1 MKPLITRRNFVRSSL
16 VLGAALPSASSL
28 AFANRPGSQ
37 PTIAPVHLSWLGDE
51 VPKLNP
57 GVTWGVP
64 WPKGSLKEGTAF
76 SLVSSGE
83 KIPLQTWTLGYWP
96 DGSLKWTGHAAPSG
110 SALSGD
116 LVLSKEEKEISLNG
130 INLVETR
137 DNIKVDT
144 GCIQCVIEKEGDVLI
159 SSLNREGTEIAKE
172 GRLILI
178 HQDRIEPDENGV
190 IRTDNFKGEIGNITV
205 EQKGPVRAV
214 IKIEGSH
221 VNGHSKKL
229 MPFIIRLYF
238 YSGGESVRIMHTI
251 IYDGDEDK
259 DFIKGIGIRFSVPMN
274 DLEHNRHVRFVGE
287 GGGVFAE
294 AVKGLTGLRRNPGKE
309 VTEAQVEGRATPS
322 LDLFPTNVSSKMK
335 YIPSFGDY
343 TLIQPNSE
351 SFEIKKR
358 TKLGHTWL
366 NSAYGRRSSGV
377 GYLGTPKGGIA
388 FGIRNFW
395 QSHPAQLDI
404 CNAATEN
411 AEVTMW
417 LWAPEA
423 ATMDLRFYH
432 DGMGQDTYEKQLEA
446 MDITYEDFEPG
457 FGTANG
463 VARTSEMMLW
473 ILETTPSNENLVEI
487 AETIKAPSL
496 LVCDPAYMQSV
507 NIFGGAW
514 SLPDRSSPTKEKIE
528 EQLDWYFNYYE
539 NQIDQRK
546 WYGFWNYGDV
556 MHSYDQDRHVW
567 KYDVGGF
574 AWDNSELSTDLWL
587 WYYFLRTGRKDVFR
601 MAEAMTRHTGEVD
614 VHHIGPFAPLGS
626 RHNVLHW
633 GCSAKQLRI
642 STAANRRFYY
652 FLTGDERVGDLLREQ
667 VDGAE
672 SLLRVQPTRKLPKS
686 QASADLNKNEARIS
700 FGTDWGA
707 LAAAWLTE
715 WERTQNKE
723 IKERLLN
730 SMRTIAAQP
739 HRFFSG
745 GASMNIDTGEFAIL
759 KGGSPTASHLFA
771 SFGLPELCFE
781 LLNLIDMP
789 SFKSAWLEYCELY
802 NASNEEQAKRLGRSL
817 GSLNL
822 RQGHSRLTAFVANYK
837 DDPALAERAW
847 NEFYRGTGGITR
859 DPVLRHVAGSI
870 VLNPVDEATSVS
882 TNGVAQWGLA
892 AMQCLALV
900 GDNIPV
906 NNQL

>member
-1 MKPLITRRNFVRSSL
+1 
-16 VLGAALPSASSL
+16 
-28 AFANRPGSQ
+28 
-37 PTIAPVHLSWLGDE
+37 
-51 VPKLNP
+51 
-57 GVTWGVP
+57 
-64 WPKGSLKEGTAF
+64 
-76 SLVSSGE
+76 
-83 KIPLQTWTLGYWP
+83 
-96 DGSLKWTGHAAPSG
+96 
-110 SALSGD
+110 
-116 LVLSKEEKEISLNG
+116 
-130 INLVETR
+130 
-137 DNIKVDT
+137 
-144 GCIQCVIEKEGDVLI
+144 
-159 SSLNREGTEIAKE
+159 
-172 GRLILI
+172 
-178 HQDRIEPDENGV
+178 
-190 IRTDNFKGEIGNITV
+190 
-205 EQKGPVRAV
+205 
-214 IKIEGSH
+214 
-221 VNGHSKKL
+221 
-229 MPFIIRLYF
+229 
-238 YSGGESVRIMHTI
+238 
-251 IYDGDEDK
+251 
-259 DFIKGIGIRFSVPMN
+259 
-274 DLEHNRHVRFVGE
+274 
-287 GGGVFAE
+287 
-294 AVKGLTGLRRNPGKE
+294 
-309 VTEAQVEGRATPS
+309 
-322 LDLFPTNVSSKMK
+322 
-335 YIPSFGDY
+335 
-343 TLIQPNSE
+343 
-351 SFEIKKR
+351 
-358 TKLGHTWL
+358 
-366 NSAYGRRSSGV
+366 
-377 GYLGTPKGGIA
+377 
-388 FGIRNFW
+388 
-395 QSHPAQLDI
+395 
-404 CNAATEN
+404 
-411 AEVTMW
+411 
-417 LWAPEA
+417 
-423 ATMDLRFYH
+423 
-432 DGMGQDTYEKQLEA
+432 
-446 MDITYEDFEPG
+446 
-457 FGTANG
+457 
-463 VARTSEMMLW
+463 
-473 ILETTPSNENLVEI
+473 
-487 AETIKAPSL
+487 
-496 LVCDPAYMQSV
+496 
-507 NIFGGAW
+507 
-514 SLPDRSSPTKEKIE
+514 
-528 EQLDWYFNYYE
+528 
-539 NQIDQRK
+539 
-546 WYGFWNYGDV
+546 

-626 RHNVLHW
+626 RHNVMHW

-672 SLLRVQPTRKLPKS
+672 SLLRVQPTRKLPRS
-686 QASADLNKNEARIS
+686 QASVDLNKNEARIS

-745 GASMNIDTGEFAIL
+745 GASMNIDTGEFAIS

-789 SFKSAWLEYCELY
+789 AFKSAWLEYCELY

-859 DPVLRHVAGSI
+859 DPVLRHVAGPI